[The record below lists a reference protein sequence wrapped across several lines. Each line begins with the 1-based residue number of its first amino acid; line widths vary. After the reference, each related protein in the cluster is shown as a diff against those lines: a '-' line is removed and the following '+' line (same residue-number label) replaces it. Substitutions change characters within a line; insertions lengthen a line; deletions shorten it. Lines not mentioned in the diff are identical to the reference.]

1 MTLVDQ
7 QRIAWAVVRYN
18 FWMDSRGVPGKAR
31 KALVRELRDNL
42 TEATAQEGS
51 RAAVLAIGSPRAL
64 AYAAGEAHEGRPRWS
79 FGVAI
84 AGLVLAGLSYAWLFS
99 VLGFAD
105 GVLAS
110 GVTGREVSGTSFPWG
125 TELTARVEPGSGAF
139 SSAATFPWVIPF
151 LVLITF
157 VLAAQPWRP
166 LTHRRPTSHAT
177 VAQRG

>member
-31 KALVRELRDNL
+31 RALMRELRDNL
-42 TEATAQEGS
+42 TEATAHEGS
-51 RAAVLAIGSPRAL
+51 RAAVLAIGSPRTL
-64 AYAAGEAHEGRPRWS
+64 AQAAGEAHEGRPRWT

-125 TELTARVEPGSGAF
+125 TELTATVQPGNTAF
-139 SSAATFPWVIPF
+139 GVGGDVPWVIPV
-151 LVLITF
+151 LVLVAF
-157 VLAAQPWRP
+157 ALAAQPWRP
-166 LTHRRPTSHAT
+166 FTHRVGRSRAEA
-177 VAQRG
+177 AQRA